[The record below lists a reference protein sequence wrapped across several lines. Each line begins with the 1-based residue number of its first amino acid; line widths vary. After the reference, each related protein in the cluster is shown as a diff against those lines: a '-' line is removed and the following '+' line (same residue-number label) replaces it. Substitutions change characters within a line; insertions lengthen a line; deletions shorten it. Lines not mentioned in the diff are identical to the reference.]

1 MKMATELTLYE
12 FSVIRSR
19 EEPPHWT
26 YTDKIN
32 VLAHDKAQAMEK
44 FLNAHPDLYNFSITD
59 WHPVHVM

>member
-19 EEPPHWT
+19 EEPPYWT

-32 VLAHDKAQAMEK
+32 VLAHDKTQAMEK
-44 FLNAHPDLYNFSITD
+44 FLNAYPDLYNFTITN
-59 WHPVHVM
+59 WNPVHVM

>member
-32 VLAHDKAQAMEK
+32 VPCHAQA
-44 FLNAHPDLYNFSITD
+44 H
-59 WHPVHVM
+59 